1 MADNV
6 LEFTDA
12 NFETEVLAAE
22 QPVLVDFWAPWCGP
36 CRALAPTI
44 EAVAGEFAGKARVGK
59 VNTDENQ
66 ATAVKYGINSIPC
79 VIVFKGG
86 KEVQRLVGGGTSQQK
101 FADVLNANA

>member
-1 MADNV
+1 MAENV

-12 NFETEVLAAE
+12 NFETEVLASE

-44 EAVAGEFAGKARVGK
+44 EEVAGEFAGKARVGK

-66 ATAVKYGINSIPC
+66 GTAVKYGINSIPT

-86 KEVQRLVGGGTSQQK
+86 EEVQRLVGGGTSKQK
-101 FADVLNANA
+101 FADALSAHA